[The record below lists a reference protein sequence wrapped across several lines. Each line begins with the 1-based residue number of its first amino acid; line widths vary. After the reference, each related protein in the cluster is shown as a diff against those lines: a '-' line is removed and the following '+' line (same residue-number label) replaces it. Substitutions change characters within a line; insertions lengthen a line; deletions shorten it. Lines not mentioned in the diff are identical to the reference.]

1 MRTALLMALL
11 FGMVQGLWAG
21 GFSYREL
28 CSLLGDLRGWQAE
41 ECTGMDLESPQGRM
55 VMASREY
62 RCKERVLQVTAV
74 TGSSAMAYWSNW
86 ASFKPGTTLN
96 TPEQLLKMIQ
106 VEGFPVGIVQ
116 SKRGKEGVIVVL
128 LGKGEKAPGVLQAS
142 FRGLDWEEAIE
153 ALKGLPWKDMER
165 RMRQ

>member
-1 MRTALLMALL
+1 MRMAFLLVLF
-11 FGMVQGLWAG
+11 FGMAQALWAG
-21 GFSYREL
+21 DLSYKEL
-28 CSLLGDLRGWQAE
+28 CSLLGDLKGWQAE
-41 ECTGMDLESPQGRM
+41 ECTGMNLECPQGRM

-62 RCKERVLQVTAV
+62 RCKDRVLQVTAV

-96 TPEQLLKMIQ
+96 TPEQLLKLIE

-128 LGKGEKAPGVLQAS
+128 LGTGEKARGVLQAS
-142 FRGLDWEEAIE
+142 FRGLDWDEAIE
-153 ALKGLPWKDMER
+153 ALKGLPWEDMER